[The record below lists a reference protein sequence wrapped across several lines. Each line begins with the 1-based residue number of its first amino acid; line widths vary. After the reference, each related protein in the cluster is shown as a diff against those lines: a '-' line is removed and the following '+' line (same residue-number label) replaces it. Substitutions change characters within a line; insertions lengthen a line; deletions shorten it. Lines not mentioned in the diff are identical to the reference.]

1 MDQDASVDL
10 QPAWKT
16 KPEIEKIRAELE
28 TERTWNY
35 AEELER
41 EATERTLVV
50 DNAGPE
56 EAGRMEREFEE
67 EKFARL
73 QDRVAGRRD
82 FQVELINR
90 RQDARLRLIKD
101 YSHRQK
107 EYLLDE
113 ERRAYQEHV
122 RHAISTK
129 KYHKAEH
136 KLKRKLKG
144 NQGDVSIEVRK
155 SAESDHD
162 SLFGSEVRAYKVT
175 WKRHPQPIEIRL
187 HQARVLKDKVP
198 KGLYSIRCSVWDRL
212 GGQPIAFAREDPA
225 VWKKQSRKVEHVGE
239 YQDLELLLDDS
250 LEVLAPSKA
259 DLRPTM
265 VFVFELLYHGTRDE
279 IMATGVFPLCNSE
292 LDYSQGQFKAPLLRG
307 ILHKR
312 IQRFSDF
319 EALYSHNVDDW
330 LCNLYFELHK
340 QTPLMEG
347 QRDYTVLLT
356 KEPEAMEQV
365 ESKGL
370 DVFDYETLRTP
381 DQFTGYQQSVA
392 VDAVFSNPVARARYI
407 AAEMVSELGIL
418 AYKHLEFYVTILFLC
433 LAIWASRYTHY
444 IGEFLF
450 LKGQRVPVT
459 TFEVKIYTI
468 EISYPPEMSLGVE
481 IGVVILG
488 IVFTLS
494 CFIFLAI
501 LAFAASRFL
510 GNYPKLAYRFTA
522 CFGIV
527 AVLDPLVT
535 IIEVV
540 LRNKSDGD
548 MYKLYN
554 YFGREEG
561 SPAIGAFLTGFMYL
575 GLIGVSLFFF
585 YTYLLYVHMNS
596 RLLDMYIRLT
606 SPEPH
611 FFLPSDS
618 EISVRYLDWVIFKA
632 RAYRALNGDTRKVN
646 ISEYNVSG
654 ETYRHVCLYTVG
666 VDHSRVLYRHFL
678 VMASGAICELSG
690 ARLG

>member
-1 MDQDASVDL
+1 MDPNPSDDL
-10 QPAWKT
+10 KLDWKLR
-16 KPEIEKIRAELE
+16 PEIEKIRAELE

-35 AEELER
+35 AEELEK

-50 DNAGPE
+50 DNASPE
-56 EAGRMEREFEE
+56 EAGRMEQEFEE

-73 QDRVAGRRD
+73 QEKVAGRRD

-90 RQDARLRLIKD
+90 RQDARMRMIKD
-101 YSHRQK
+101 YSGRQK
-107 EYLLDE
+107 DYLVDE
-113 ERRAYQEHV
+113 ERSAYQEHV

-136 KLKRKLKG
+136 RLKRKLKSKE
-144 NQGDVSIEVRK
+144 GDVSIEVRK
-155 SAESDHD
+155 SSESEHQ
-162 SLFGSEVRAYKVT
+162 SLFGSEIRAYKVT

-212 GGQPIAFAREDPA
+212 GGLPIAFAREDPA
-225 VWKKQSRKVEHVGE
+225 VWKKQSKKVEHKGE

-250 LEVLAPSKA
+250 LEVLAPSKR

-265 VFVFELLYHGTRDE
+265 VYVFELLYHGTRDE
-279 IMATGVFPLCNSE
+279 ILATGVFPLCNSE

-312 IQRFSDF
+312 IERFSDF
-319 EALYSHNVDDW
+319 ESLYSRSIDDW
-330 LCNLYFELHK
+330 LCNLYFELRK

-356 KEPEAMEQV
+356 KEPEAMEQT

-370 DVFDYETLRTP
+370 EAFEYDTLRTP
-381 DQFTGYQQSVA
+381 DQFTGYQQSVT

-407 AAEMVSELGIL
+407 AAEMISELGIL
-418 AYKHLEFYVTILFLC
+418 AYKHLDFYVTLLFLC
-433 LAIWASRYTHY
+433 LAIWMSRYTHY

-450 LKGQRVPVT
+450 LKGEKVPVT
-459 TFEVKIYTI
+459 TFEVKAYTI
-468 EISYPPEMSLGVE
+468 DISYPAEMSLQVE

-488 IVFTLS
+488 IIFTLS
-494 CFIFLAI
+494 CFIFLGLVAYVS
-501 LAFAASRFL
+501 ARFL
-510 GNYPKLAYRFTA
+510 GKYPKLAYRFTA
-522 CFGIV
+522 CFGII

-540 LRNKSDGD
+540 IRNKSDGD

-606 SPEPH
+606 SPESH

-618 EISVRYLDWVIFKA
+618 EVSVRYLDWVIFKA
-632 RAYRALNGDTRKVN
+632 RAYRALNGDQRKVN
-646 ISEYNVSG
+646 ISEYSVAG
-654 ETYRHVCLYTVG
+654 ETYRHVSLYTVG

-678 VMASGAICELSG
+678 VMGSGAICELSG